1 MREYFKNII
10 RRLGDNFNFTI
21 SRQPTIIGKY
31 REKAIDD
38 ALSHFEPYFRTSN
51 IFNFE
56 HEIRSFAINKA
67 IELNQNEIN
76 DYYLELGVYKGKSI
90 NFFSKFLQKN
100 NLKIYGFDSFEGLE
114 ENWTGT
120 HHLKNI
126 AFNLKGN
133 IPKTYSNV
141 EIIKGKIQDTLED
154 FCKKKLIKSKINFI
168 HFDFDTFTP
177 TDFSLKVLKKYLKKN
192 TIILF
197 DEIYG
202 FPNWRDHEYKALIN
216 NLDENEYKFI
226 AFSEKQAV
234 IQIL

>member
-1 MREYFKNII
+1 MREYLKKII
-10 RRLGDNFNFTI
+10 RRLGDNFNFTV
-21 SRQPTIIGKY
+21 SKQPTIIGKY

-38 ALSHFEPYFRTSN
+38 ALNHFEPHFIGSN

-56 HEIRSFAINKA
+56 EEIRNFAINKA
-67 IELNQNEIN
+67 IELNTN
-76 DYYLELGVYKGKSI
+76 DDNDFYLEFGVFKGNSI
-90 NFFSKFLQKN
+90 NYFSKYLQKVDST
-100 NLKIYGFDSFEGLE
+100 IYGFDSFEGLE

-126 AFNLKGN
+126 AFNLKGQK
-133 IPKTYSNV
+133 PKTNRNV
-141 EIIKGKIQDTLED
+141 VIIEGKIQKTLLD
-154 FCKKKLIKSKINFI
+154 FCNTKLKNNKINFI

-177 TDFSLKVLKKYLKKN
+177 TDFTLRILKNNLKKN

-216 NLDENEYKFI
+216 NLSEDKYKFI

>member
-1 MREYFKNII
+1 MREYLKKII
-10 RRLGDNFNFTI
+10 RRLGDNFNFTV
-21 SRQPTIIGKY
+21 SKQPTIIGKY

-38 ALSHFEPYFRTSN
+38 ALNHFEPHFKNSN

-56 HEIRSFAINKA
+56 DEIRNFAINKS
-67 IELNQNEIN
+67 IELNIN
-76 DYYLELGVYKGKSI
+76 DHEDFYLEFGVYKGNSI
-90 NFFSKFLQKN
+90 NYFSKYLQKN
-100 NLKIYGFDSFEGLE
+100 NFKIYGFDSFEGLE

-126 AFNLKGN
+126 AFNLRGKK
-133 IPKTYSNV
+133 PKTNNNV
-141 EIIKGKIQDTLED
+141 IIIEGKIQDTLLN
-154 FCKKKLIKSKINFI
+154 FCINELKDNKISFI

-177 TDFSLKVLKKYLKKN
+177 TDYTLKILKKNLKKN

-216 NLDENEYKFI
+216 NLKEDEYKYI